1 MTERQDQPE
10 IRPEAEAAEPS
21 PAAETPAENNLLAEL
36 EAARRQSEEY
46 LAVLQRLQADFINYR
61 KRVEQEFD
69 ELARAT
75 RARVI
80 QRFLP
85 ILDDFERALQHR
97 PTNGVE
103 ANWAEGIALI
113 YRKLWQVLEA
123 EGLKKIEPVGGKFDP
138 WEHEAV
144 ASEETDAAEEGQIL
158 EVLRPGYKLDHR
170 VIRPAQVKVAR
181 RPARPAGA
189 ETAPGP

>member
-1 MTERQDQPE
+1 MTEQHEQPE
-10 IRPEAEAAEPS
+10 IRPEAEP
-21 PAAETPAENNLLAEL
+21 AETSTEQALLAEL

-46 LAVLQRLQADFINYR
+46 LAMLQRLQADFVNYR

-80 QRFLP
+80 ARFLP

-97 PTNGVE
+97 PTNGLE
-103 ANWAEGIALI
+103 ANWAEGVALI

-144 ASEETDAAEEGQIL
+144 ATEETDAAEDGQVL

-181 RPARPAGA
+181 RPARPAEA
-189 ETAPGP
+189 EAAPGS

>member
-1 MTERQDQPE
+1 MTEQHEPEVPPETQPSE
-10 IRPEAEAAEPS
+10 S
-21 PAAETPAENNLLAEL
+21 KPAAETAPDETLLVEL
-36 EAARRQSEEY
+36 EAARRQSAEY
-46 LAVLQRLQADFINYR
+46 LEMLQRLQADFSNYR
-61 KRVEQEFD
+61 KRVEQEFED
-69 ELARAT
+69 LARAT
-75 RARVI
+75 RARII

-85 ILDDFERALQHR
+85 ILDDFEWALKHR
-97 PTNGVE
+97 PTNGSE

-123 EGLKKIEPVGGKFDP
+123 EGLKKVEPVGAKFDP

-144 ASEETDAAEEGQIL
+144 ATEETEAAEDGQIL

-181 RPARPAGA
+181 RPARPA
-189 ETAPGP
+189 ETEAAPGP